1 MDFDE
6 NEVGQNL
13 GRYQRNLRRL
23 QEQAGDQRIRREY
36 LTQQFNEGKIGA
48 DELEREFN
56 EPTYGRIMPSSVT
69 RSLGQATPAS
79 TRQRLEGAVTTGTY
93 APLALTAAGAA
104 PTAGATI
111 RALGSFFRR
120 PPANASYYTAG
131 SSELPLLER
140 LRMVQAAR
148 TPVRP
153 GVGGPTTPLYP
164 LTTAGT
170 LAASTVPIMYNEGVP
185 GYPFGSRSAQASQPQ
200 MPQMPPPAYPQP
212 VRRPRAA
219 AEAPF
224 PAYGADV
231 PNAPQPNFR
240 PQREPAE
247 KESVKL
253 YNQYNQDPDNMAL
266 YWQAVQAQREGRAE
280 GGAVDRASRLAKAKG
295 TPCHTGIINMAV
307 GGRTDHLPMN
317 VLSNSYV
324 LPADIVSGLGEGNTL
339 AGSKILDQMFQM
351 GPFGTKIPAG
361 GGSPR
366 FPQHQRTATEQMEPP
381 KYSAAG
387 GTIRKDH
394 EPVQIIAAGGEY
406 VVPPEVVEMLGKGDM
421 DAGHEYL
428 DNFVKF
434 VRHETAKTLKNL
446 PGPRKD

>member
-1 MDFDE
+1 MTSKK
-6 NEVGQNL
+6 L
-13 GRYQRNLRRL
+13 
-23 QEQAGDQRIRREY
+23 ISRREF
-36 LTQQFNEGKIGA
+36 L
-48 DELEREFN
+48 R
-56 EPTYGRIMPSSVT
+56 
-69 RSLGQATPAS
+69 LG
-79 TRQRLEGAVTTGTY
+79 
-93 APLALTAAGAA
+93 ALTAAGAA
-104 PTAGATI
+104 PTAGATM

-131 SSELPLLER
+131 SQELPLLER

-153 GVGGPTTPLYP
+153 GVRGPTTPLYP

-170 LAASTVPIMYNEGVP
+170 LAASTLPIMYNEGAP
-185 GYPFGSRSAQASQPQ
+185 SWPFGSRSAEAAGNPPIPQ
-200 MPQMPPPAYPQP
+200 RPQ
-212 VRRPRAA
+212 RAA
-219 AEAPF
+219 PI
-224 PAYGADV
+224 
-231 PNAPQPNFR
+231 PQRPQRSAIESSPLPPIPQR
-240 PQREPAE
+240 PQREPVE
-247 KESVKL
+247 PESVRL
-253 YNQYNQDPDNMAL
+253 YNQYNSDPDNMAL

-280 GGAVDRASRLAKAKG
+280 GGAVDRANRLAKSKAA
-295 TPCHTGIINMAV
+295 PCHTGIINMAV

-339 AGSKILDQMFQM
+339 AGSKILDQMFNM
-351 GPFGTKIPAG
+351 GPFGTKIPTG

-381 KYSAAG
+381 KYSARG

-394 EPVQIIAAGGEY
+394 TPVQIIAAGGEY
-406 VVPPEVVEMLGKGDM
+406 VVPPEVVEKLGEGDM

>member
-13 GRYQRNLRRL
+13 DRNQRRL
-23 QEQAGDQRIRREY
+23 RDIQQRAEYQNSYRAILTDRFNKGLISAG
-36 LTQQFNEGKIGA
+36 
-48 DELEREFN
+48 ELEREFN
-56 EPTYGRIMPSSVT
+56 EPTYGRIMPSSVS
-69 RSLGQATPAS
+69 RSLRQATPES
-79 TRQRLEGAVTTGTY
+79 TRERLEGAVTTGTY
-93 APLALTAAGAA
+93 APLVLTAAGAA
-104 PTAGATI
+104 PTAGATM

-131 SSELPLLER
+131 SRELPLLER
-140 LRMVQAAR
+140 LRMVQGAR
-148 TPVRP
+148 TPVSPR
-153 GVGGPTTPLYP
+153 GGPTTPLYP

-185 GYPFGSRSAQASQPQ
+185 GYPFGSRSAQAGDNPP
-200 MPQMPPPAYPQP
+200 MPQRPQRPVPMPQ
-212 VRRPRAA
+212 
-219 AEAPF
+219 
-224 PAYGADV
+224 
-231 PNAPQPNFR
+231 R
-240 PQREPAE
+240 PQREMAPMPPIPQRPQREEMAPAGP
-247 KESVKL
+247 SSRDL
-253 YNQYNQDPDNMAL
+253 YQQYNENPDNMAL
-266 YWQAVQAQREGRAE
+266 YWRAVDAQREGRAE

-351 GPFGTKIPAG
+351 GPFGTKILAG

>member
-36 LTQQFNEGKIGA
+36 LTQQYQQGNIGA

-56 EPTYGRIMPSSVT
+56 EPTYGRIMPPSVA
-69 RSLGQATPAS
+69 RSLQQATPES

-104 PTAGATI
+104 PTAGATM

-131 SSELPLLER
+131 SQELPLLER

-170 LAASTVPIMYNEGVP
+170 LAASTLPIMYNEGVP

-200 MPQMPPPAYPQP
+200 MPQMPPPAYPKP
-212 VRRPRAA
+212 VRRPAA
-219 AEAPF
+219 AAAPAARPEAISSATSTSGPSS
-224 PAYGADV
+224 
-231 PNAPQPNFR
+231 
-240 PQREPAE
+240 RE
-247 KESVKL
+247 L
-253 YNQYNQDPDNMAL
+253 YEEYNRNPDNMAA
-266 YWQAVQAQREGRAE
+266 YWRAVDAQKEGRAE

-295 TPCHTGIINMAV
+295 APCHTGIINMAV

-339 AGSKILDQMFQM
+339 AGSKILDQMFHM

-366 FPQHQRTATEQMEPP
+366 FPQHQRPATEQMQPP
-381 KYSAAG
+381 KYSARG

-394 EPVQIIAAGGEY
+394 TPVQIIAAGGEY
-406 VVPPEVVEMLGKGDM
+406 VVPPEVVEKLGEGDM

-434 VRHETAKTLKNL
+434 VRHETAKTLNKL
-446 PGPRKD
+446 PPPRKD